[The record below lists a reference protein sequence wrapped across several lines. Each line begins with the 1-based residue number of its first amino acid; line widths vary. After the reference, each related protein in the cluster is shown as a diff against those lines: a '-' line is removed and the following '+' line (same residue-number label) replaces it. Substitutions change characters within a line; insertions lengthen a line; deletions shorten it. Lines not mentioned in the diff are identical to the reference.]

1 MNEDAKRIL
10 LVDDEE
16 VFVEQLKEA
25 LIHAHPD
32 FIIDTANDG
41 LDALE
46 KLTGSEFDIVITDMR
61 MPRMDGLSLLKEIH
75 ARQLSVYVV
84 VVTAFGNVSLAVEA
98 MRYGA
103 YDFLEKPFNMD
114 TLEIALAKIIRQQE
128 ILRENIELKGQIRQY
143 GEGLDQIVGAHPRM
157 QRIYEQIITAADT
170 DLTVLILGET
180 GTGKEL
186 VARSIHHRSTR
197 RGRPFVTINCAAVP
211 ENLLESEFFG
221 HEKGAFTGALTQR
234 IGKFEKANTGTLF
247 LDEIGDIPLTL
258 QAKILR
264 VVQDGK
270 ITRLGSNRE
279 IDLDFRVVCA
289 TNRPI
294 QDMIREKL
302 FREDLF
308 YRISV
313 FPITIPPLR
322 ERTEDIPLLVNHF
335 ILKYGKR
342 LNPRVKGV
350 SQAGMEQLM
359 QYSWPGNI
367 RELENIVQRSLVS
380 AGGDKIDS
388 FPFLGAALSNSV
400 PAEAAPRMAQPDIA
414 FDATYHELKDRLLE
428 QFEKS
433 YLRTLLEK
441 HHGVIAEAARESGL
455 NYKTFYLKAEHHN
468 LLHKR
473 KA

>member
-1 MNEDAKRIL
+1 
-10 LVDDEE
+10 
-16 VFVEQLKEA
+16 
-25 LIHAHPD
+25 
-32 FIIDTANDG
+32 
-41 LDALE
+41 
-46 KLTGSEFDIVITDMR
+46 
-61 MPRMDGLSLLKEIH
+61 
-75 ARQLSVYVV
+75 
-84 VVTAFGNVSLAVEA
+84 
-98 MRYGA
+98 
-103 YDFLEKPFNMD
+103 
-114 TLEIALAKIIRQQE
+114 
-128 ILRENIELKGQIRQY
+128 
-143 GEGLDQIVGAHPRM
+143 
-157 QRIYEQIITAADT
+157 
-170 DLTVLILGET
+170 
-180 GTGKEL
+180 
-186 VARSIHHRSTR
+186 
-197 RGRPFVTINCAAVP
+197 
-211 ENLLESEFFG
+211 
-221 HEKGAFTGALTQR
+221 
-234 IGKFEKANTGTLF
+234 
-247 LDEIGDIPLTL
+247 
-258 QAKILR
+258 
-264 VVQDGK
+264 
-270 ITRLGSNRE
+270 
-279 IDLDFRVVCA
+279 
-289 TNRPI
+289 
-294 QDMIREKL
+294 MIREKL